1 MLKNKIYILTLF
13 LISIVT
19 SLVAQNKLLVSNH
32 DKKFDSL
39 KFSVSKRFFNAPFE
53 TKKDA
58 ILLAKMAKT
67 RVQKIESLHLLG
79 YVYDLT
85 GNVDSAK
92 YCLENR
98 LKLTS
103 KYYANDKRHFQAV
116 IDYTNW
122 GMDYIDGGVLTELL
136 TNTISKLDKQK
147 NKKELGL
154 MYLLL
159 GDVFFRENQLEKASS
174 YFDKS
179 FQLLEGKLSK
189 VDYYERKGNLSL
201 AKNNYNEAKNN
212 FNKAIE
218 LLDNK
223 TVFVHANFLKQLGYT
238 HYKMNNFVEARKNFN
253 EALTLQNKYKYL
265 NLKSSTFLYLSY
277 LEKAENN
284 LVNEKKA
291 LDSAKTFY
299 EGDILVLKDI
309 NLAYSN
315 YFSRTKDL
323 QKENFY
329 LNEFKKNL
337 DSINR
342 QQEKNN
348 ILKVESSFQL
358 KESKKE
364 LLLKNKI
371 LEKES
376 KLKQLYFFIAIIAF
390 FLAIIIFWIFYRKMI
405 TQKKLNKNQYLL
417 HEEQLKLMMENQRTE
432 IIKEKIKAKIEERG
446 KLSLEL
452 HDGIANEISALKL
465 SISDEKLLTKSE
477 IDSVVSKI
485 DKLYNEVRNLSHEL
499 DPDNIA
505 DVEFSQLVNNLC
517 LITEKNGVKT
527 KKSIFISKKIDDL
540 DDTILLN
547 LYRILQEA
555 INNTLKHAEATEIQI
570 DVMENNNEL
579 YMSVIDNGKGFTTN
593 TSKPG
598 IGLKNIEKRVN
609 ALDGNYEIVNNSK
622 GTTITIRIP
631 MSSPKFKD
639 VEIQKQA
646 ELLYP

>member
-1 MLKNKIYILTLF
+1 MLKNKIYVLTVY
-13 LISIVT
+13 LIFGLT
-19 SLVAQNKLLVSNH
+19 SLLSQNKSLINLNQN
-32 DKKFDSL
+32 KFDSL
-39 KFSVSKRFFNAPFE
+39 KFSISKRFFNAPFE

-58 ILLAKMAKT
+58 VILSKMAKT

-98 LKLTS
+98 LELTS
-103 KYYANDKRHFQAV
+103 KYYPNDKRHFQAV

-122 GMDYIDGGVLTELL
+122 GVDYVDGSVLTELL
-136 TNTISKLDKQK
+136 IKTIAKLDKQK
-147 NKKELGL
+147 HKKELGL

-159 GDVFFRENQLEKASS
+159 GDVFFRENQLDKASS
-174 YFDKS
+174 YYDKS
-179 FQLLEGKLSK
+179 FQLLESRLSK
-189 VDYYERKGNLSL
+189 VDFYERKGNLFL
-201 AKNNYNEAKNN
+201 AKNIFNEAKINY
-212 FNKAIE
+212 NKAIQ

-223 TVFVHANFLKQLGYT
+223 TVFVHANFLKQLGYIN
-238 HYKMNNFVEARKNFN
+238 YKMNNFIEARKNFV
-253 EALTLQNKYKYL
+253 ESLFLQNKYKYL
-265 NLKSSTFLYLSY
+265 NLKSSTFLYLAY

-284 LVNEKKA
+284 TVNEKRA
-291 LDSAKTFY
+291 LDSAKAFY
-299 EGDILVLKDI
+299 DGDILVLKDI

-315 YFSRTKDL
+315 YFSRTKDVL
-323 QKENFY
+323 KENFY
-329 LNEFKKNL
+329 SNEFKKNL
-337 DSINR
+337 DSINS
-342 QQEKNN
+342 QQEKKN
-348 ILKVESSFQL
+348 ILKVESAFQL

-364 LLLKNKI
+364 LFLKNKI
-371 LEKES
+371 LKKES
-376 KLKQLYFFIAIIAF
+376 KLKKLYFAVAIIAF
-390 FLAIIIFWIFYRKMI
+390 TFSIIIFWIFYRKVI

-417 HEEQLKLMMENQRTE
+417 HEEELKLMMENQRTE

-465 SISDEKLLTKSE
+465 SISDEKILTKLD

-517 LITEKNGVKT
+517 LIIEKSGVKT
-527 KKSIFISKKIDDL
+527 IKNIFISKKIDDL
-540 DDTILLN
+540 DDSILLN
-547 LYRILQEA
+547 IYRILQEA
-555 INNTLKHAEATEIQI
+555 INNALKHAEATEIQI

-579 YMSVIDNGKGFTTN
+579 YMSVIDNGKGFAIN
-593 TSKPG
+593 NSKPG

-609 ALDGNYEIVNNSK
+609 VLQGKYEILNNSK

-631 MSSPKFKD
+631 MNCSKF
-639 VEIQKQA
+639 EIIKGQN
-646 ELLYP
+646 